1 MLNRTVLYRHIALL
15 LALTMLFALAGCGA
29 SDSEGSDPAGS
40 DSAGY
45 TQISQEE
52 AIAMME
58 ENSGYLIVDVRTQE
72 EFDSGHIPDAICI
85 PNEEIGDATPAQLTD
100 PEQMLFI
107 YCRSGRR
114 SKEAAQKLADLGY
127 TNVYEIGGIN
137 TWPGEVVTGEQAKE
151 QGKDRTGE
159 QAKEQGKDRTG
170 DPAKEQTVKQNKDAA
185 KTGGGNSEDL
195 LLLEVNGETLEAE
208 LEDNAAADALKALI
222 GEDGLTLE
230 LEEYGGFEKVG
241 PLPESLPAE
250 DEQISTSAGDLVLY
264 QGNQISLFYGENSWS
279 YTKLGHVNGADTE
292 KLHKLLG
299 DGDVTVTFKLHD

>member
-29 SDSEGSDPAGS
+29 SDSEGSDPTAS
-40 DSAGY
+40 DNAGY

-85 PNEEIGDATPAQLTD
+85 PNEEIGDAPPAQLTD

-114 SKEAAQKLADLGY
+114 SKEAAQKLADIGY

-137 TWPGEVVTGEQAKE
+137 TWPGEVVTGDPAKE
-151 QGKDRTGE
+151 QGKD
-159 QAKEQGKDRTG
+159 QTG
-170 DPAKEQTVKQNKDAA
+170 DQTKEQTVKQNKDAA

-222 GEDGLTLE
+222 GEEGLTLE

-250 DEQISTSAGDLVLY
+250 DEQITTSAGDLVLY
-264 QGNQISLFYGENSWS
+264 QGNQISLFYGENSWN
-279 YTKLGHVNGADTE
+279 YTKLGHVKGADTE
-292 KLHKLLG
+292 KFHKLLG